1 MRIRKQSRGHASSR
15 MGEASSVPPEPAG
28 LPSREQQQE
37 VDLSSR
43 GVKEKQHHQSEE
55 EEAEETT
62 SSGVLKEERG
72 YERRGSGGVL
82 LREAEVGISRGGSG
96 SRSSS
101 FTWLDKLRHTK
112 GFTAREPYGNLD
124 EFVSSLARRDSSSG
138 DHIEAQQH
146 VDDVVGGGDS
156 SSLSPSVIE
165 VNLNA
170 AAKLMRDNSVAS
182 QLSSKPAAAAG
193 NIIQAVARTAPSP
206 AMISCHDSSVSTPHG
221 LVKEKIGS
229 RLQSD
234 ASLPM
239 RGKNI
244 EVEVE
249 IPAEKPSGGAAGC
262 SENVDDPGNSAHSF
276 HVKNWKRKQE
286 EPRQLLKSSESSGED
301 ASSSWKLDASD
312 RSDSSSAEAQE
323 NELDSKSIARGHLSG
338 FTHAMLIFFLID
350 PYHFN
355 FLHMLSSS
363 SSSSPFVSVHSD
375 KTNPSQCW
383 QSMRLH
389 CPRRR

>member
-15 MGEASSVPPEPAG
+15 MGEASSVLPEPAG

-43 GVKEKQHHQSEE
+43 GVKEKHHRQSE

-62 SSGVLKEERG
+62 SSGVMKEESG

-82 LREAEVGISRGGSG
+82 IGEAEVGISRGGSG

-112 GFTAREPYGNLD
+112 GFTSREPYGNLD

-156 SSLSPSVIE
+156 SSLSLRVIE
-165 VNLNA
+165 VDLNA

-182 QLSSKPAAAAG
+182 QMSSKPAAAAAG
-193 NIIQAVARTAPSP
+193 NIIQAPAGEAPSP
-206 AMISCHDSSVSTPHG
+206 AMISCHDSSVSTLHG
-221 LVKEKIGS
+221 LVTVKTDF

-249 IPAEKPSGGAAGC
+249 NPAEKPSGGAAGC
-262 SENVDDPGNSAHSF
+262 SENVDDPGNSALSF

-286 EPRQLLKSSESSGED
+286 EPRQFLKSSESSGED

-312 RSDSSSAEAQE
+312 RSDSFSAEAEE
-323 NELDSKSIARGHLSG
+323 NELDSKSIVQGHLSG
-338 FTHAMLIFFLID
+338 FTHAMLIFF
-350 PYHFN
+350 
-355 FLHMLSSS
+355 
-363 SSSSPFVSVHSD
+363 
-375 KTNPSQCW
+375 
-383 QSMRLH
+383 
-389 CPRRR
+389 

>member
-15 MGEASSVPPEPAG
+15 TGEASSVLPEPAG
-28 LPSREQQQE
+28 LPSGEQQQE

-43 GVKEKQHHQSEE
+43 GVKEKHHYRNEE
-55 EEAEETT
+55 EPEETTT
-62 SSGVLKEERG
+62 SSGVMKEERA
-72 YERRGSGGVL
+72 YEGSGSGGVQIG
-82 LREAEVGISRGGSG
+82 EAEVGISRGVSG

-138 DHIEAQQH
+138 DHLEAQEH

-156 SSLSPSVIE
+156 SSLDFSVIE

-170 AAKLMRDNSVAS
+170 SAKLMRDNSVAS
-182 QLSSKPAAAAG
+182 QLSSKPAAAG
-193 NIIQAVARTAPSP
+193 NIIQPLVERAPSP

-221 LVKEKIGS
+221 LGKEKIDS
-229 RLQSD
+229 RLHSD
-234 ASLPM
+234 ASLPK
-239 RGKNI
+239 REKNI

-249 IPAEKPSGGAAGC
+249 NPPKKPSGGAAGS
-262 SENVDDPGNSAHSF
+262 SENVDDPGNPALSF

-312 RSDSSSAEAQE
+312 RSDSSSEAEE
-323 NELDSKSIARGHLSG
+323 NELDSKSIAQRHRSG
-338 FTHAMLIFFLID
+338 FTHAMLIF
-350 PYHFN
+350 
-355 FLHMLSSS
+355 
-363 SSSSPFVSVHSD
+363 V
-375 KTNPSQCW
+375 
-383 QSMRLH
+383 
-389 CPRRR
+389 

>member
-15 MGEASSVPPEPAG
+15 MGEASSVLPEPAG

-43 GVKEKQHHQSEE
+43 GVKEKHHHQSE

-62 SSGVLKEERG
+62 SSGVMKEERG
-72 YERRGSGGVL
+72 YERRGSGVL
-82 LREAEVGISRGGSG
+82 IGEAEVGISRGGSG

-138 DHIEAQQH
+138 DHLEAQQH

-156 SSLSPSVIE
+156 SSMSLREIE

-193 NIIQAVARTAPSP
+193 NIIQAGAGEAPSP
-206 AMISCHDSSVSTPHG
+206 AMISCHDSSVSTLHG
-221 LVKEKIGS
+221 LVKESFDS

-239 RGKNI
+239 RGKSI

-249 IPAEKPSGGAAGC
+249 NPAEKPSGGAAGC
-262 SENVDDPGNSAHSF
+262 SENVDEPGNSALSF

-312 RSDSSSAEAQE
+312 RSDSSSAEAEE
-323 NELDSKSIARGHLSG
+323 NELDSKSIAQGHLSG
-338 FTHAMLIFFLID
+338 FTHAMLIFF
-350 PYHFN
+350 
-355 FLHMLSSS
+355 
-363 SSSSPFVSVHSD
+363 
-375 KTNPSQCW
+375 
-383 QSMRLH
+383 
-389 CPRRR
+389 